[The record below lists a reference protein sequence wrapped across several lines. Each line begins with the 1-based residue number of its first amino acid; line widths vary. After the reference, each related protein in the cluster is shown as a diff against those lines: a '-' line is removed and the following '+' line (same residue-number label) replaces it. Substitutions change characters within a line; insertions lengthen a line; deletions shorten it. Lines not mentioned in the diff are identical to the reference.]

1 MKDIRSVTLIVK
13 KRKEKKRGQC
23 VIRKN
28 GAINT
33 LFLHFSWLVEH
44 HRKKGE
50 SSFSSLKERKKHQI
64 SKNYTNLRPLSRED
78 TY

>member
-1 MKDIRSVTLIVK
+1 MKDIKSVTLILK
-13 KRKEKKRGQC
+13 KKKKRGQC

-33 LFLHFSWLVEH
+33 LFLPFSWLVEH

-50 SSFSSLKERKKHQI
+50 SADFSSSKERKKHQI
-64 SKNYTNLRPLSRED
+64 FKNYTNLRPLSRED